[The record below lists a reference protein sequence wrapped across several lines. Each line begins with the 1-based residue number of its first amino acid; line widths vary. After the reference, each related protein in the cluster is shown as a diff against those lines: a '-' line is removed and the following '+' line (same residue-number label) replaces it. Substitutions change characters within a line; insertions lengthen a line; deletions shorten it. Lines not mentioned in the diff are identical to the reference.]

1 MRVASI
7 TLAGSLYT
15 VVEARQFLADTL
27 ARWSTDAYDLG
38 ATQVL
43 SELAT
48 NAALHAR
55 SPYTVAL
62 RLNAGSLLIEV
73 TDGSPRLPVRR
84 HYARDATTGRGLR
97 LVAAF
102 SHSWGATAV
111 AGGKTVWARVEPD
124 GSGVS
129 MFEDFEGHDET
140 PADAAS
146 LREHAGACR
155 RST

>member
-1 MRVASI
+1 MRAASI
-7 TLAGSLYT
+7 TLPGGLHT
-15 VVEARQFLADTL
+15 VVEARQFLAVTL
-27 ARWSTDAYDLG
+27 ERWGTDAYDFG

-62 RLNAGSLLIEV
+62 RLDSGSMFIEV
-73 TDGSPRLPVRR
+73 TDASPRLPQRR
-84 HYARDATTGRGLR
+84 NYERDATTGRGLR
-97 LVAAF
+97 LVAAL

-129 MFEDFEGHDET
+129 MFEDLEADDET

-146 LREHAGACR
+146 FRENAGAHR